1 MVTVSKTMLAL
12 KLAPRFGTW
21 WIFYGLSYSHWFT
34 SYDRAAMSNDRAQS
48 KLFPTAIWLVLVA
61 LTIVT
66 FSLGEAGMSGKGV
79 MLTLLAITMIK
90 SQLVA
95 NYFMAL
101 RKTKFLWRAIMFG
114 YFIIVGG
121 LIAMA
126 YLMGL
131 K

>member
-1 MVTVSKTMLAL
+1 M
-12 KLAPRFGTW
+12 R
-21 WIFYGLSYSHWFT
+21 
-34 SYDRAAMSNDRAQS
+34 NDRAQS

-66 FSLGEAGMSGKGV
+66 FSLGEAGMSGKAV

>member
-1 MVTVSKTMLAL
+1 
-12 KLAPRFGTW
+12 
-21 WIFYGLSYSHWFT
+21 
-34 SYDRAAMSNDRAQS
+34 MSNDRAQS
-48 KLFPTAIWLVLVA
+48 KLFPTTIWLVLVA
-61 LTIVT
+61 LTIAT
-66 FSLGEAGMSGKGV
+66 FSLGEAGLSGKGV

>member
-1 MVTVSKTMLAL
+1 
-12 KLAPRFGTW
+12 
-21 WIFYGLSYSHWFT
+21 
-34 SYDRAAMSNDRAQS
+34 MSNDRAQS
-48 KLFPTAIWLVLVA
+48 KLFPTTIWLVLVA

-79 MLTLLAITMIK
+79 MLALLAITMIK

-101 RKTKFLWRAIMFG
+101 RKTKLLWRAIMFG

>member
-1 MVTVSKTMLAL
+1 
-12 KLAPRFGTW
+12 
-21 WIFYGLSYSHWFT
+21 
-34 SYDRAAMSNDRAQS
+34 MSNDRAQS
-48 KLFPTAIWLVLVA
+48 KLFPTTIWLVLVA
-61 LTIVT
+61 LTIAT
-66 FSLGEAGMSGKGV
+66 FSLGEAGLSGKGV
-79 MLTLLAITMIK
+79 MLTILAITMIK

-101 RKTKFLWRAIMFG
+101 RKAKLLWRTIMFG

>member
-1 MVTVSKTMLAL
+1 MNNAKLQSNPFFTV
-12 KLAPRFGTW
+12 
-21 WIFYGLSYSHWFT
+21 
-34 SYDRAAMSNDRAQS
+34 
-48 KLFPTAIWLVLVA
+48 IWLTLVA
-61 LTIVT
+61 LTIIT

-95 NYFMAL
+95 NYFMGL
-101 RKTKFLWRAIMFG
+101 RKTRLLWRAIMFG
-114 YFIIVGG
+114 YFVIVGG

>member
-1 MVTVSKTMLAL
+1 MNIDKALFSTIIWLAL
-12 KLAPRFGTW
+12 LA
-21 WIFYGLSYSHWFT
+21 L
-34 SYDRAAMSNDRAQS
+34 
-48 KLFPTAIWLVLVA
+48 TAI
-61 LTIVT
+61 T
-66 FSLGEAGMSGKGV
+66 FSLGEAGLSGKGV

-95 NYFMAL
+95 NYFMGL

-126 YLMGL
+126 YLMSL

>member
-1 MVTVSKTMLAL
+1 
-12 KLAPRFGTW
+12 
-21 WIFYGLSYSHWFT
+21 
-34 SYDRAAMSNDRAQS
+34 MSNDRAQS

-66 FSLGEAGMSGKGV
+66 FSLGEAGMSGKSV

>member
-1 MVTVSKTMLAL
+1 MNNIKPPANL
-12 KLAPRFGTW
+12 F
-21 WIFYGLSYSHWFT
+21 FT
-34 SYDRAAMSNDRAQS
+34 I
-48 KLFPTAIWLVLVA
+48 IWLALVA
-61 LTIVT
+61 LTVMT

-95 NYFMAL
+95 NYFMGL
-101 RKTKFLWRAIMFG
+101 SKTKLLWRAMMIG
-114 YFIIVGG
+114 YFIIIGG
-121 LIAMA
+121 LIALA

>member
-1 MVTVSKTMLAL
+1 
-12 KLAPRFGTW
+12 
-21 WIFYGLSYSHWFT
+21 
-34 SYDRAAMSNDRAQS
+34 MSNDRAQS
-48 KLFPTAIWLVLVA
+48 KLFPTTIWLVLVA

-126 YLMGL
+126 YLMDL

>member
-1 MVTVSKTMLAL
+1 MN
-12 KLAPRFGTW
+12 
-21 WIFYGLSYSHWFT
+21 
-34 SYDRAAMSNDRAQS
+34 NDKAQS
-48 KLFPTAIWLVLVA
+48 KLFPTTIWLVLVA

>member
-1 MVTVSKTMLAL
+1 MN
-12 KLAPRFGTW
+12 
-21 WIFYGLSYSHWFT
+21 
-34 SYDRAAMSNDRAQS
+34 NDKAQS
-48 KLFPTAIWLVLVA
+48 KLFPTVIWLVLVA

-101 RKTKFLWRAIMFG
+101 RKTKLLWRAIMFG

>member
-1 MVTVSKTMLAL
+1 
-12 KLAPRFGTW
+12 
-21 WIFYGLSYSHWFT
+21 
-34 SYDRAAMSNDRAQS
+34 MSNDRTQS
-48 KLFPTAIWLVLVA
+48 KLFPTTIWLVLVA

-66 FSLGEAGMSGKGV
+66 FSLGEAGMSGKAV

>member
-1 MVTVSKTMLAL
+1 MN
-12 KLAPRFGTW
+12 
-21 WIFYGLSYSHWFT
+21 
-34 SYDRAAMSNDRAQS
+34 NDRAQS
-48 KLFPTAIWLVLVA
+48 KLFPTTIWLVLVA

-66 FSLGEAGMSGKGV
+66 FSLGEAGLSGKGI